1 MTILMIKSQKK
12 VVEVEHVEALLNLFH
27 TLPYEDQTTCYAFGI
42 SKYPLNALGIQLF
55 EEEYLCGIMEC

>member
-27 TLPYEDQTTCYAFGI
+27 TLPYEDQKTCYAFGI
-42 SKYPLNALGIQLF
+42 SKYPLNALWIQLF
-55 EEEYLCGIMEC
+55 